1 MQLYNQAL
9 VRNRKVTRS
18 LDPLSL
24 AWELWVKEGGRKKK
38 KAEEAPRRKSAQTVI
53 LKDKKV
59 VGRST
64 PFPASP
70 VLLHTLD
77 RYLKL

>member
-1 MQLYNQAL
+1 MRLYNQAL

-18 LDPLSL
+18 LDPLL
-24 AWELWVKEGGRKKK
+24 TPGTLGKK
-38 KAEEAPRRKSAQTVI
+38 KAEEALHRKSAQTVI

-64 PFPASP
+64 PHPAYIGPLSKI
-70 VLLHTLD
+70 VI
-77 RYLKL
+77 YAVF